1 MQHRVRWT
9 KTVLLLVVAM
19 LAPMHGWA
27 QDAGEQDGG
36 ARAAFAGMQRV
47 SGEVTAINGAKL
59 TVKSTEGDT
68 VQIVTT
74 DNTHIMKGR
83 GGNGGVVKLADLK
96 VGDGV
101 MAAGNLDAPNK
112 TLHAAVVFATDA
124 AEVKRLRDELGKTY
138 IVGKVTAID
147 LDDAK
152 MTIER
157 PDKVSQTIGFDETTS
172 FRRGGRAPIAQ
183 SNGTVGAPA
192 GRTPQVTGGESIT
205 LADIKVGDNV
215 RATGALKSGVFV
227 PTQLVVMVKRSGA
240 APEAT
245 P

>member
-1 MQHRVRWT
+1 MQHPVRWA
-9 KTVLLLVVAM
+9 KTVLLLAVAIFV
-19 LAPMHGWA
+19 PMHGLA
-27 QDAGEQDGG
+27 QDSGDQDGG

-59 TVKSTEGDT
+59 TVKSAEGET
-68 VQIVTT
+68 VQVVTT
-74 DNTHIMKGR
+74 DNTRIMKGR
-83 GGNGGVVKLADLK
+83 GGSGTAVKLADLK

-112 TLHAAVVFATDA
+112 TLHAAILFATDA
-124 AEVKRLRDELGKTY
+124 AEVKRLRNELGKSY

-172 FRRGGRAPIAQ
+172 FRRGGRAQFGQ
-183 SNGTVGAPA
+183 SNGAA
-192 GRTPQVTGGESIT
+192 GQTPQVTGGESIT

-215 RATGALKSGVFV
+215 RGTGAVKAGVFV
-227 PTQLVVMVKRSGA
+227 PTQLVVMVRRTS
-240 APEAT
+240 PEAK

>member
-1 MQHRVRWT
+1 M
-9 KTVLLLVVAM
+9 VLWLAIAVF
-19 LAPMHGWA
+19 APMQLLA
-27 QDAGEQDGG
+27 QDAGDQDGG

-68 VQIVTT
+68 VQVVTT
-74 DNTHIMKGR
+74 DNTRIMKGR
-83 GGNGGVVKLADLK
+83 GGSGGVVKLADLK

-112 TLHAAVVFATDA
+112 TLHAALLFATDA
-124 AEVKRLRDELGKTY
+124 AEVKRLRDELGKSY

-157 PDKVSQTIGFDETTS
+157 PDKVLQTIGFDETTS
-172 FRRGGRAPIAQ
+172 FRRGGRAQ
-183 SNGTVGAPA
+183 FGQQNGAAGAPA
-192 GRTPQVTGGESIT
+192 GRAPQVTGGESIT
-205 LADIKVGDNV
+205 LADIKVGDSV

-240 APEAT
+240 PPEAK

>member
-1 MQHRVRWT
+1 MQHPVRWA
-9 KTVLLLVVAM
+9 KTVLLLAVAIF
-19 LAPMHGWA
+19 APVHGLA
-27 QDAGEQDGG
+27 QDSGDQYGG

-47 SGEVTAINGAKL
+47 SGEVTAINGAKF
-59 TVKSTEGDT
+59 TVKSAEGET
-68 VQIVTT
+68 VQVVTT
-74 DNTHIMKGR
+74 DNTRIMKGR
-83 GGNGGVVKLADLK
+83 GGSGTAVKLTDLK

-112 TLHAAVVFATDA
+112 TLHAAILFATDA
-124 AEVKRLRDELGKTY
+124 AEVKRLRDELGKSY

-152 MTIER
+152 MTVER

-172 FRRGGRAPIAQ
+172 FRRGGRAQFGQ
-183 SNGTVGAPA
+183 SQSSATTGK
-192 GRTPQVTGGESIT
+192 TPQVTGGESIT

-215 RATGALKSGVFV
+215 RGTGTLKSGVFV
-227 PTQLVVMVKRSGA
+227 PTQLIVMVKRSGT
-240 APEAT
+240 APEAK